1 MPSFLDRLQKEAR
14 FFLFARTVF
23 SLVVGFLCWSGL
35 LLLLDLYDAYAP
47 IREADASLW
56 IYWVAGIALLCFFG
70 LLLFSWIRRPSLS
83 NLARKVEGSN
93 PQLKDLLNTAVEI
106 ERKDSAP
113 NLMEKRAL
121 REMSKSSERV
131 DWRTGLGLGPSFWNL
146 IVVGFVGGALL
157 SWWHLDRSPVK
168 KMLDAWTGELGLVV
182 TSGIFSGTEM
192 IELPPSTEIQR
203 GADVSIYA
211 EIIRPHRGRYEGWIE
226 TKEQEQIVRTPMIP
240 SEKASTMEFILPV
253 VEQPVE
259 YRVAT
264 PSLESE
270 WYNIVPFDPPV
281 LEFATWNFIPPGY
294 MKLDEFTHQGFGYV
308 KVPEGS
314 QISLTVRTGNHP
326 PSVGA
331 KLYASDKNHTLNRDG
346 KFTFSWGATL
356 EQDWRAKLS
365 LFDLDH
371 PHRAE
376 VLHDEVVLAP
386 IPDEPPLVEISEPAK
401 DLELGVDSDPLLI
414 DVYANDDFGV
424 SDIRLHVSHDGEKY
438 EEELFVDPVEQEKSV
453 TGILDLNNYAL
464 AVGDVLTY
472 MAFAVDNKEP
482 EGQIARSEIYFIEIL
497 PPEGNSSN
505 SQFEGGDMGQDSK
518 EIPVREFIN
527 RTKKIIRDTYDGM
540 LEEGLEMETRSLAI
554 SAEALDLK
562 HDMTKVYDEFE
573 GRFPIADGLDLGEL
587 LNEATYHIEQTEIY
601 TGDLELEPS
610 LESSE
615 QTLRKLVQLYAF
627 LQEMEKQ
634 KAQGQGQQ
642 PQDSKGEQG
651 EQQEKMEEEE
661 TAQTPSEK
669 LNKLAKELEKLNEF
683 EQRQDDINQKMGRSA
698 RSGKQGEINQE
709 IARNQSE
716 LRNDVEAFKDQK
728 YNQTGRLGDVAD
740 LEEAGNEMK
749 EGAGDLRRDKP
760 HEAQPHG
767 ELAAEAL
774 GRAKNRIEGEMA
786 QIAADMI
793 DQLTQ
798 QANQLGGAQSDLR
811 TETENATGGQG
822 EELKEQQDQLN
833 HGIEE
838 LMEDIDQA
846 ARGLG
851 KYKERATEDLMQ
863 SLQEAKEGGME
874 KSARRASN
882 SLLYE
887 GFSQAAKEQ
896 QKVEDGLGQ
905 LGDRL
910 QAVEDKLRNE
920 NNPALANLADHLQRM
935 EEQMGSS
942 GSADLKEMNEEAAR
956 SIGNLPQAEE
966 DIRLQNLTQMFE
978 AAAYSEDPNNAR
990 SLSAGAVQEATDL
1003 IQQFFWQQAMENHLI
1018 NNQQSTRAPAR
1029 YRRQVEEYFRRIA
1042 EGE

>member
-23 SLVVGFLCWSGL
+23 SLVVGFLCWAGL

-47 IREADASLW
+47 IREADASFW
-56 IYWVAGIALLCFFG
+56 IYWVAGMALLCFFG

-121 REMSKSSERV
+121 REMSKASERV
-131 DWRTGLGLGPSFWNL
+131 DWRTGLGLGSSFWNL
-146 IVVGFVGGALL
+146 IVVGFVCGALL
-157 SWWHLDRSPVK
+157 SWWNLDRSPVQ
-168 KMLDAWTGELGLVV
+168 KMLDAWTGEEGLVV
-182 TSGIFSGTEM
+182 TSGISSGTEM
-192 IELPPSTEIQR
+192 VELPPSTEIQR

-211 EIIRPHRGRYEGWIE
+211 EIIRPHRGRYEAWIE
-226 TKEQEQIVRTPMIP
+226 TKEREQIVRTPMIP

-259 YRVAT
+259 YRVVT

-281 LEFATWNFIPPGY
+281 LEFATWNFIPPAY

-314 QISLTVRTGNHP
+314 QISLTVRTENHP
-326 PSVGA
+326 PRVGA

-346 KFTFSWGATL
+346 KFTFSWAATL

-401 DLELGVDSDPLLI
+401 DLELAVDSDPLLI

-438 EEELFVDPVEQEKSV
+438 EEELFVDPVEREKSV

-497 PPEGNSSN
+497 PPEGNSSD

-651 EQQEKMEEEE
+651 DQQEKQEEQE

-669 LNKLAKELEKLNEF
+669 LNELAKELEKLNEF
-683 EQRQDDINQKMGRSA
+683 EQRQQDINQQVGRSA

-709 IARNQSE
+709 IAQNQSE
-716 LRNDVEAFKDQK
+716 LRKDVEAFKDQK

-811 TETENATGGQG
+811 AETENATGGQG
-822 EELKEQQDQLN
+822 DELKEQQDQLN
-833 HGIEE
+833 QSIEE

-851 KYKERATEDLMQ
+851 KYQERATEDLMQ

-874 KSARRASN
+874 KSGRRASN

-887 GFSQAAKEQ
+887 GFTQAGKEQ

-935 EEQMGSS
+935 QEQMGSS

-966 DIRLQNLTQMFE
+966 DLRLQNLTQMFE

>member
-157 SWWHLDRSPVK
+157 SWWHLDRSPVQ

-259 YRVAT
+259 YRVTT

>member
-259 YRVAT
+259 YRVTT

-326 PSVGA
+326 PSVGT

-749 EGAGDLRRDKP
+749 EGAEDLRRDKP

-863 SLQEAKEGGME
+863 SLQEAREGGME

>member
-14 FFLFARTVF
+14 FFLFARAVF

-259 YRVAT
+259 YRVTT

>member
-259 YRVAT
+259 YRVTT

-749 EGAGDLRRDKP
+749 EGAEDLRRDKP

>member
-168 KMLDAWTGELGLVV
+168 KMLDAWSGELGLVV

-259 YRVAT
+259 YRVTT

>member
-168 KMLDAWTGELGLVV
+168 KMLDAWSGELGLVV

-259 YRVAT
+259 YRVTT

-749 EGAGDLRRDKP
+749 EGAEDLRRDKP

>member
-259 YRVAT
+259 YRVTT

-716 LRNDVEAFKDQK
+716 LRNDVEAFKEQK

-749 EGAGDLRRDKP
+749 EGAEDLRRDKP

>member
-14 FFLFARTVF
+14 FFLFARAVF

-540 LEEGLEMETRSLAI
+540 LEEGFEMETRSLAI

-863 SLQEAKEGGME
+863 SLQEAREGGME

>member
-716 LRNDVEAFKDQK
+716 LRNDVEAFKEQK

>member
-14 FFLFARTVF
+14 FFLFARAVF

-168 KMLDAWTGELGLVV
+168 KMLDAWSGELGLVV

-453 TGILDLNNYAL
+453 TGILELNNYAL

-749 EGAGDLRRDKP
+749 EGAEDLRRDKP

>member
-259 YRVAT
+259 YRVTT

-863 SLQEAKEGGME
+863 SLQEAREGGME

>member
-259 YRVAT
+259 YRVTT

>member
-14 FFLFARTVF
+14 FFLFARAVF

-259 YRVAT
+259 YRVTT

-749 EGAGDLRRDKP
+749 EGAEDLRRDKP